1 MRARTQKHSLTTK
14 VADLCR
20 VEMDNPHRKIAF
32 FMIFNVF
39 AKTQKA
45 TDCEPAHKNEPNNK
59 RSGIPG
65 YQKHIGKLYIFSES
79 VKNTL

>member
-20 VEMDNPHRKIAF
+20 VEMDNPHKKINF
-32 FMIFNVF
+32 FMIFDVF
-39 AKTQKA
+39 AKAQKA

-59 RSGIPG
+59 RSGILG
-65 YQKHIGKLYIFSES
+65 YQKHMGK
-79 VKNTL
+79 